1 MNLIVAYCRNRGIGF
16 KNKLP
21 WKLSSDLNR
30 FKKLTVGDKNNAVV
44 MGRNTWESLP
54 SKFKPLPKRTNI
66 ILTTKADHTLNTI
79 NPNTPKYFPSLKSA
93 EHYCSLAQID
103 KLWIIGGEMLYK
115 EALQYDKL
123 HRIYVTYI
131 DKDFECDTFFPEIPD
146 DFELELESIWFSEN
160 DINFKYETYIT
171 KNRDNPRT

>member
-1 MNLIVAYCRNRGIGF
+1 
-16 KNKLP
+16 
-21 WKLSSDLNR
+21 
-30 FKKLTVGDKNNAVV
+30 
-44 MGRNTWESLP
+44 
-54 SKFKPLPKRTNI
+54 LPKRTNI

-146 DFELELESIWFSEN
+146 DFELELESMWFSEN